1 MKYKVHYRGKFN
13 VLTGDPVNYVILG
26 NIPAS
31 SAFPLAQDLARVEA
45 EIDPLIFNS
54 KQTIS
59 QAQMFTSYM

>member
-13 VLTGDPVNYVILG
+13 VFGDPVNYVILG

-59 QAQMFTSYM
+59 HAQMFTSYM